1 MEQKRNIAIP
11 KFNVDDY
18 FTTQEERDDAIKEKV
33 DNLDISILK
42 SFKNHPFKVLNN
54 DELKKLVISIKDN
67 GILEPVIVRPSGE
80 SYEIISGHR
89 RKKASEILGL
99 KSIPC
104 IIRDM
109 SDDEATIYMVDSN
122 MHREQLLPS
131 EKAFAFKMKL
141 NALKHQGDRTDLTS
155 SPLATKLDSAS
166 QIGLESGESRDNVYR
181 YIRLTYLIPE
191 LLEMVDNSV
200 VKDKNKF
207 EIALRPAVE
216 LSYLNEGQQKHLLN
230 IIESTVCTPSHDQAI
245 RIKKLT
251 ESGKFSVAAISNIM
265 NEEKPNQ
272 ITKIKIQENK
282 IRDIIPKSVKVE
294 NMETFIIKSV
304 EHYVKYLK
312 DRNRDER

>member
-1 MEQKRNIAIP
+1 MEQKKNIAIP

-18 FTTQEERDDAIKEKV
+18 FTTQEERDETSKEKV
-33 DNLDISILK
+33 DNLKISSLVDF
-42 SFKNHPFKVLNN
+42 SNHPFKVLNN
-54 DELKKLVISIKDN
+54 DELKKLVTSIKDN
-67 GILEPVIVRPSGE
+67 GILEPIIVRPRGN

-99 KSIPC
+99 KTIPC
-104 IIRDM
+104 IIRNM

-131 EKAFAFKMKL
+131 EKAFAFQMKL
-141 NALKHQGDRTDLTS
+141 NALKHQGGRTDLTL
-155 SPLATKLDSAS
+155 SPVATKLDSAS
-166 QIGLESGESRDNVYR
+166 QIGSEIGESRDNVYR
-181 YIRLTYLIPE
+181 YIRLTCLIPE

-200 VKDKNKF
+200 IKDKNKF

-216 LSYLNEGQQKHLLN
+216 ISYLSEGQQKHLLN
-230 IIESTVCTPSHDQAI
+230 IIESTVSTPSHDQAI
-245 RIKKLT
+245 RIRKLT
-251 ESGKFSVAAISNIM
+251 EEGKFSVVAISNIM

-272 ITKIKIQENK
+272 ISKIKIQEDK
-282 IRDIIPKSVKVE
+282 IRDIIPKNIKVE
-294 NMETFIIKSV
+294 NMENFIIKSI